1 VTGRPRQLIVD
12 FLGEDTV
19 GGGLVAKMRR
29 YEWGNG
35 YMVIYLALDAPVTYN
50 AGPDAQH
57 SPYVHAMT
65 PSLEYLARVYAECRS
80 ACCPLSRLC

>member
-1 VTGRPRQLIVD
+1 M
-12 FLGEDTV
+12 DT
-19 GGGLVAKMRR
+19 
-29 YEWGNG
+29 WSS
-35 YMVIYLALDAPVTYN
+35 IALDAPVTYN